1 MDLLAETGVLDCKPA
16 ESPIV
21 TNHGL
26 QIIEGAK
33 MTDKDQYW
41 RMVGKLFYLSH
52 TRLDIAY
59 TVSIVSR
66 FMHLPQVQHMETVMR
81 IIRHFKGTSG
91 RGILLGRNN
100 NLNLIAYTI
109 VDWEGEKDG

>member
-1 MDLLAETGVLDCKPA
+1 MDYKLLNERISWIKGNIKELL
-16 ESPIV
+16 ELI
-21 TNHGL
+21 
-26 QIIEGAK
+26 
-33 MTDKDQYW
+33 
-41 RMVGKLFYLSH
+41 YLSH
-52 TRLDIAY
+52 TRANIVYAY
-59 TVSIVSR
+59 GIVCR